1 MTTHRLVADDMDMI
15 DVPREECGVFA
26 VYGESESFDAAA
38 VTHNALFSLQH
49 RGQESAGIVV
59 SDGETISVHKGMGL
73 VRQVF
78 TEEDIRSLNG
88 HLAIGHVR
96 YSTAGESL
104 LVNAQPIHARCS
116 LGPIALAHNGNI
128 ANAAELISEL
138 TSAGAV
144 FQSTSDTEIIVNL
157 LARAGRPSIA
167 EALREAC
174 LKMTGSYSLV
184 LLTHNS
190 VSAIRDPMGNR
201 PLCLGRMAGAYMIA
215 SESCALSTVGAKF
228 LRDIEPGELVTIDAD
243 GLHSVKLLESKK
255 RAVCAMEYI
264 YFARP
269 DSQIDGKVMHLVRKE
284 MGRQLARESKIEA
297 DLVIPVPDSG
307 WSTALGFAEAS
318 GIPIDIGLNVNRY
331 VGRTFIQP
339 KQELRNRGVT
349 LKLTPID
356 AVIRGKRIAIID
368 DSIVR
373 GTTSSVLVSL
383 LREAGA
389 SEVHMLI
396 SSPPWRY
403 ACYYGIDVPAAKEL
417 VASSHSIEEIR
428 RFINADSL
436 HYLSLDGLYAAIG
449 RPADEICVAC
459 FTGDYPATDASG
471 V

>member
-1 MTTHRLVADDMDMI
+1 MTTHRLVADDMGMI

-184 LLTHNS
+184 LLTPNS

>member
-1 MTTHRLVADDMDMI
+1 MDMI

-184 LLTHNS
+184 LLTPNS

>member
-59 SDGETISVHKGMGL
+59 SDGETISVRKGMGL

>member
-1 MTTHRLVADDMDMI
+1 MTMHRLVAEDEDPI

-38 VTHNALFSLQH
+38 ITHNALFSLQH

-59 SDGETISVHKGMGL
+59 SDGETISMHKGMGL

-78 TEEDIRSLNG
+78 TEEDIRSLHG

-104 LVNAQPIHARCS
+104 LINAQPIHAKCS

-128 ANAAELISEL
+128 ANASDLIDEL
-138 TSAGAV
+138 TAAGAV

-157 LARAGRPSIA
+157 LARAGKPSIS

-174 LKMTGSYSLV
+174 LEMAGSYSLV
-184 LLTHNS
+184 LLTPKS

-243 GLHSVKLLESKK
+243 GLHSVKLLESQK

-269 DSQIDGKVMHLVRKE
+269 DSQIDGKVMHMARKE

-307 WSTALGFAEAS
+307 WSTALGFAEES
-318 GIPIDIGLNVNRY
+318 GIPLDIGLNVNRY

-373 GTTSSVLVSL
+373 GTTSNVLVSL

-417 VASSHSIEEIR
+417 VASSHSVEEIR

-449 RPADEICVAC
+449 RPADEICDAC
-459 FTGDYPATDASG
+459 FTGDYPAANASG
-471 V
+471 A

>member
-1 MTTHRLVADDMDMI
+1 MTMHRLVAEDEDSI

-38 VTHNALFSLQH
+38 ITHNALFSLQH

-59 SDGETISVHKGMGL
+59 SDGETISMHKGMGL

-78 TEEDIRSLNG
+78 TEEDIRSLHG

-104 LVNAQPIHARCS
+104 LINAQPIHAKCS

-128 ANAAELISEL
+128 ANASDLIDEL
-138 TSAGAV
+138 TAAGAV

-157 LARAGRPSIA
+157 LARAGKPSIS

-174 LKMTGSYSLV
+174 LEMAGSYSLV
-184 LLTHNS
+184 LLTSKS

-243 GLHSVKLLESKK
+243 GLHSVKLLESQK

-269 DSQIDGKVMHLVRKE
+269 DSQIDGKVMHMARKE

-307 WSTALGFAEAS
+307 WSTALGFAEES
-318 GIPIDIGLNVNRY
+318 GIPLDIGLNVNRY

-373 GTTSSVLVSL
+373 GTTSNVLVSL

-417 VASSHSIEEIR
+417 VASSHSVEEIR

-449 RPADEICVAC
+449 RPADEICDAC
-459 FTGDYPATDASG
+459 FTGDYPAANASG
-471 V
+471 A